1 MSTTTRILVVDDDVA
16 VRGYLEALLVGEGY
30 QVVTAE
36 SGQAALEHIAAQP
49 FDLALIDLK
58 MPGVDGMQ
66 VLAALRQQ
74 TPDTAAIV
82 LTAHGS
88 LETAVEALRYGAY
101 DYLFKPCKTVEIR
114 KSVRAGL
121 HKRQRELRQREVL
134 AQLQGLASSARAI
147 YSSTDEQLSIP
158 PLGSLGLDPE
168 LGDEHARFL
177 QRGGLIVDFVRHVIT
192 LDGCLLELTPT
203 EFDLLAYIASKAPRV
218 VSPQELVREVQGYK
232 SEAWEAGDIARTHI
246 YNIRQKISSVTGRKD
261 VIRTVRGVGY
271 MMED

>member
-1 MSTTTRILVVDDDVA
+1 MNTTVRILVVDDDVA

-36 SGQAALEHIAAQP
+36 SGQAALEHIAAQA

-88 LETAVEALRYGAY
+88 LETAVEALRHGAY

-121 HKRQRELRQREVL
+121 HKRQRELRQREVM
-134 AQLQGLASSARAI
+134 ARLQGLASSVREI
-147 YSSTDEQLSIP
+147 YSFTDEQLPIP
-158 PLGSLGLDPE
+158 PLELEHELD
-168 LGDEHARFL
+168 DEQVRFL
-177 QRGGLIVDFVRHVIT
+177 HRGDLIVDFVRHVIT
-192 LDGCLLELTPT
+192 LDGHLLELTPT
-203 EFDLLAYIASKAPRV
+203 EFDLLVYIASEAPRV
-218 VSPQELVREVQGYK
+218 VSPRELVREVQGYE

-271 MMED
+271 TVED